1 LLIDDIEAF
10 TKDKINLILKLIHA
24 RPEVKDLLY
33 FSYGPHQIDLPEFE
47 QDAFGDIVP
56 PRQPP
61 PMDIL
66 RQEAPKLLRIFVRD
80 WNPNLSRERRI
91 KIFRDIL
98 VYATSKERALLFQII
113 QTRTIPGITRN
124 DITTALGEEF
134 LAPRPAPAM
143 CAPVRAKP
151 GPKSKKQ
158 YEAFRPLKS
167 LGYIQ

>member
-1 LLIDDIEAF
+1 LLIDDIEAL
-10 TKDKINLILKLIHA
+10 TNDKKNLQPSLINA
-24 RPEVKDLLY
+24 RPEVKEILY
-33 FSYGPHQIDLPEFE
+33 FTYGPHQIDLPEFE

-66 RQEAPKLLRIFVRD
+66 RQEAPKLVRIFVRD

-113 QTRTIPGITRN
+113 RARTIPGITRN
-124 DITTALGEEF
+124 DITTALGEGF
-134 LAPRPAPAM
+134 LAPRPASAM
-143 CAPVRAKP
+143 PAPVRAKP
-151 GPKSKKQ
+151 GPKPKRQ

-167 LGYIQ
+167 LGHVQ